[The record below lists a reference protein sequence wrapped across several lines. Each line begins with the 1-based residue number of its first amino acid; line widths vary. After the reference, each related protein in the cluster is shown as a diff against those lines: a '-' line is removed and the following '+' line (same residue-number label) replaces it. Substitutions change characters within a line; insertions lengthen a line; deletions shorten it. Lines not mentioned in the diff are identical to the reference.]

1 MQGMDR
7 RRNPRISVQLP
18 VEVWG
23 LDASGQPFMQTAMI
37 TNMSSG
43 GLVIHGIKRRMR
55 GGEVLDVRMGCQ
67 TANFRVVWV
76 GESGELG
83 MQALTDQTFVP
94 PSILIHCSQAAGA
107 C

>member
-1 MQGMDR
+1 MDR
-7 RRNPRISVQLP
+7 RRSPRVSVQLP

-23 LDASGQPFMQTAMI
+23 LDASGQAFMETALI

-43 GLVIHGIKRRMR
+43 GLVIQGIRRRMR
-55 GGEVLDVRMGCQ
+55 TGEVLDIRMGYQ
-67 TANFRVVWV
+67 TVNFRVVWV
-76 GESGELG
+76 GEKNELG

-94 PSILIHCSQAAGA
+94 PSVLLHCSQAAGA

>member
-1 MQGMDR
+1 MDR
-7 RRNPRISVQLP
+7 RRSPRVSVQLP

-23 LDASGQPFMQTAMI
+23 LDACGQAFMETALI

-43 GLVIHGIKRRMR
+43 GVVIHGIRRHMR
-55 GGEVLDVRMGCQ
+55 TGEVLDVRMGHQ
-67 TANFRVVWV
+67 TANFCIVWV
-76 GESGELG
+76 GEKGELG

-94 PSILIHCSQAAGA
+94 HSVLLHCSQTAGA